1 MKGTKTNMNQTNII
15 KTMALFAIVC
25 ASNYVQAGA
34 VEAIAA
40 PSSSVFKDSS
50 GSLLDGAYLTIG
62 SFGNRTSSDVASLFQ
77 GAGSAT
83 AVGNLLQQNYTSLIT
98 PAYFTSSNQFLIS
111 SSEGYDLVYEPAN
124 LSLLNNTPMYA
135 VIAKQLGADLFQLG
149 VFSAN
154 SFTRTGSVGSYV
166 YTPGSQISFSNLNN
180 ELGADSFYF
189 KMKGTGTYDGA
200 LAVDGLGSSTLPASG
215 PAVFALSSVV
225 SSQVPEP
232 SSSALMLLG
241 AGALVVL
248 RRLRKNV

>member
-1 MKGTKTNMNQTNII
+1 MNQTNII

-40 PSSSVFKDSS
+40 PSSSVLKDSS
-50 GSLLDGAYLTIG
+50 GSLLNGAYLTIG
-62 SFGNRTSSDVASLFQ
+62 SFGNRTSSQVASLFQ

-83 AVGNLLQQNYTSLIT
+83 AVGNLLQQHYTSLIT

-154 SFTRTGSVGSYV
+154 SFTRTGSVGTYV

-180 ELGADSFYF
+180 DTGIDSFYF
-189 KMKGTGTYDGA
+189 KMKQGSDTYAGA

-232 SSSALMLLG
+232 SSSALMLFG
-241 AGALVVL
+241 VTALVAL

>member
-1 MKGTKTNMNQTNII
+1 MNQTNII

-40 PSSSVFKDSS
+40 PSTSLLQDSS
-50 GSLLDGAYLTIG
+50 GNALNGAYLTIG
-62 SFGNRTSSDVASLFQ
+62 SFGNRTSSDVADLFR
-77 GAGSAT
+77 GASGAT
-83 AVGNLLQQNYTSLIT
+83 AVGNLLKQNYTSLIT

-111 SSEGYDLVYEPAN
+111 SSEGYDLSYEPAN
-124 LSLLNNTPMYA
+124 LGLLNNTPMYA

-154 SFTRTGSVGSYV
+154 SFTREGTSGSYV
-166 YTPGSQISFSNLNN
+166 YTPGSQISFSNVNN
-180 ELGADSFYF
+180 EMGVDSFYF
-189 KMKGTGTYDGA
+189 KMKGFNTYAGA
-200 LAVDGLGSSTLPASG
+200 LAVDGLGSSTLPGSG
-215 PAVFALSSVV
+215 PAVFALSSSVV

-232 SSSALMLLG
+232 SSSALMLFG
-241 AGALVVL
+241 VTALVAL